1 MINEPHQQGS
11 IPWTNDELRDGL
23 KEFAELYE
31 NRPIRNNDG
40 GMKAAQMF
48 YAWFVAKKMQPDV
61 IIESGVWYGQSTW
74 AFELAAPRAEIHC
87 LDPVPY
93 YKEEKGYY
101 SQRANYYS
109 QDFLQLDWTH
119 AKKEN
124 SLCFFDDHQDALAR
138 LARCCELGFKTIIF
152 EDNYPP
158 GQGDC
163 YSLKKAFHPQ
173 DNRCVAPGLRAR
185 DYAAHI
191 IKTYFEFPPVLKADT
206 NRWGLPWE
214 TYATSAPLLEET
226 NEDYQKIYLEELK
239 NYTWI
244 NYVELK

>member
-1 MINEPHQQGS
+1 MNHTPHQQGE
-11 IPWTNDELRDGL
+11 IPWTNAELKEAL

-31 NRPIRNNDG
+31 RRPIQNNDG

-61 IIESGVWYGQSTW
+61 ILESGVWYGQSTW
-74 AFELAAPRAEIHC
+74 IFEQAVPHAQIHC

-93 YKEEKGYY
+93 YREEKGYY
-101 SQRANYYS
+101 SEKANYYM

-119 AKKEN
+119 IKKEN
-124 SLCFFDDHQDALAR
+124 SLCFFDDHQDALSR
-138 LARCCELGFKTIIF
+138 LARCCELGFKTLIF

-163 YSLKKAFHPQ
+163 YSLKKAFHSS
-173 DNRCVAPGLRAR
+173 DMRHVAPGLRAG

-191 IKTYFEFPPVLKADT
+191 IKTYFEFPPILKADT
-206 NRWGLPWE
+206 NRWGLPWD
-214 TYATSAPLLEET
+214 TYATYDPLLENIEEEHQ
-226 NEDYQKIYLEELK
+226 NIYLEELK